1 MATTDMK
8 GSIAHQTSFALRLA
22 SHISSPSNAD
32 GNAAL
37 SPLSLH
43 VVLSFLAAGAG
54 GDTREQLAAI
64 LGAAG
69 AGEAEILHALAEHV
83 VQLVLA
89 DASGAGG
96 PRVAFAN
103 GVFVDASLRLK
114 PVFKE
119 IALGRYKAETY
130 SVDFQTKAAMVAG
143 QVNSWVGKVTS
154 GLIKEILPAGSVDS
168 DTKLVLANALYFKG
182 GWTER
187 FDASQTKD
195 EKFYLLGR
203 SSVKAPFMSSAN
215 SQYISSC
222 DNFKVLKLPYQP
234 GGDKRQFSMYI
245 LLPEARDGIWSLVTN
260 LTSEPEFL
268 ENHIPKGK
276 VPVGHFKLP
285 KFKISFEFEASKLL
299 KGWGLQLPFSA
310 EADLSEMADSPLC
323 VSSIFHK
330 SFVEVNEE
338 GTEAAA
344 ASAAVVMCKSLP
356 VEDLLLPVDFVAD
369 HPFIFLIRE
378 DKVTA
383 GLIKDILPQGSI
395 DNATKLVLGNAL
407 YFKGAWHEKFDTFKT
422 KDDIFYL
429 LDGSSVQKPFMP
441 TSKKQY
447 ISSTENLK
455 VLKLPYHQ
463 GGDKRKFTMFIL
475 LPEAHDG
482 LWSLVKRL
490 STEPEF
496 IENHIASYKVE
507 VGKFKLPK
515 FKISFG
521 FEASNLLQGSGLHL
535 PFSPGADLSEMVD
548 SQVAQNL
555 YISSVHHKS
564 FVEVNEEGTEAAPA
578 TATPITLQ
586 SQPVIVDF
594 VADHPFLFLI
604 REETNGVVLFVGH
617 VVNPLMSS

>member
-1 MATTDMK
+1 MAATDMK
-8 GSIAHQTSFALRLA
+8 RSIAHQTSFALRLA

-32 GNAAL
+32 GNTAL

-54 GDTREQLAAI
+54 GDTRDQLAAI

-103 GVFVDASLRLK
+103 GVFVDASLPLK

-154 GLIKEILPAGSVDS
+154 GLIKEILPAGSVDN

-187 FDASQTKD
+187 FDASETKD
-195 EKFYLLGR
+195 EMFYLLGR
-203 SSVKAPFMSSAN
+203 SSVKAPFMSSAKR
-215 SQYISSC
+215 QYISSC
-222 DNFKVLKLPYQP
+222 NNFKVLKLPYQQ

-260 LTSEPEFL
+260 LTSEPGFL

-310 EADLSEMADSPLC
+310 AADLSEMADSPLC

-378 DKVTA
+378 DV
-383 GLIKDILPQGSI
+383 S
-395 DNATKLVLGNAL
+395 
-407 YFKGAWHEKFDTFKT
+407 
-422 KDDIFYL
+422 
-429 LDGSSVQKPFMP
+429 
-441 TSKKQY
+441 
-447 ISSTENLK
+447 
-455 VLKLPYHQ
+455 
-463 GGDKRKFTMFIL
+463 
-475 LPEAHDG
+475 
-482 LWSLVKRL
+482 
-490 STEPEF
+490 
-496 IENHIASYKVE
+496 
-507 VGKFKLPK
+507 
-515 FKISFG
+515 
-521 FEASNLLQGSGLHL
+521 
-535 PFSPGADLSEMVD
+535 
-548 SQVAQNL
+548 
-555 YISSVHHKS
+555 
-564 FVEVNEEGTEAAPA
+564 
-578 TATPITLQ
+578 
-586 SQPVIVDF
+586 
-594 VADHPFLFLI
+594 
-604 REETNGVVLFVGH
+604 GVVLFTGH
-617 VVNPLMSS
+617 VLNPVIAA

>member
-8 GSIAHQTSFALRLA
+8 RSIAHQTSFALRLA

-89 DASGAGG
+89 DESGAGG

-103 GVFVDASLRLK
+103 GVFVDASLLLK

-119 IALGRYKAETY
+119 IALG
-130 SVDFQTKAAMVAG
+130 SVQSNLLIDTCGFSTKNQNGGEVSIASLNEFDDAAMVAG

-330 SFVEVNEE
+330 SFVEVDEE

-378 DKVTA
+378 DV
-383 GLIKDILPQGSI
+383 S
-395 DNATKLVLGNAL
+395 
-407 YFKGAWHEKFDTFKT
+407 
-422 KDDIFYL
+422 
-429 LDGSSVQKPFMP
+429 
-441 TSKKQY
+441 
-447 ISSTENLK
+447 
-455 VLKLPYHQ
+455 
-463 GGDKRKFTMFIL
+463 
-475 LPEAHDG
+475 
-482 LWSLVKRL
+482 
-490 STEPEF
+490 
-496 IENHIASYKVE
+496 
-507 VGKFKLPK
+507 
-515 FKISFG
+515 
-521 FEASNLLQGSGLHL
+521 
-535 PFSPGADLSEMVD
+535 
-548 SQVAQNL
+548 
-555 YISSVHHKS
+555 
-564 FVEVNEEGTEAAPA
+564 
-578 TATPITLQ
+578 
-586 SQPVIVDF
+586 
-594 VADHPFLFLI
+594 
-604 REETNGVVLFVGH
+604 GVVLFIGH
-617 VVNPLMSS
+617 VLNPVIAA